1 MKYFPLVNCF
11 YIKSV
16 IQHKNILKGTMKK
29 MKRKIAA
36 LMAVIIAAGAIPSVT
51 FTAFAESETASSQS
65 QTADNSNNKASEEEQ
80 MKNAL
85 ALVKSRIDIP
95 EEYSN
100 FSYSTGEDRGMK
112 TYFFSWTEPSGNKS
126 YSADVEGGIITSY
139 YAPYDYSGKPAIS
152 SQKPSYF
159 VNKALSWVYSVNPS
173 MKGFLTKS
181 GVSLSINSSN
191 VSVQFKRSFGGI
203 PVANNSVW
211 VTVDK
216 LTGEIISYNGSW
228 WQDAEFVSAADAL
241 SQDEIKEI
249 YCGEVTIKPW
259 YHIYKDTTTGKKKTC
274 IVYGPQSSYVY
285 DALTGKHSSMD
296 DDYNKFMDT
305 DKYDHGTSM
314 SGEGGVIE
322 EVECEEDLA
331 VETAIPATG
340 VNFTEEELAAA
351 ADLSTMLTSE
361 QFKALAV
368 KDKYMGV
375 TDKYMVQNFNISR
388 NEGAEC
394 GYAISCNMVIN
405 NKTDNRSVNIT
416 ADAKSGKIMSFYAY
430 DYNEKESKTELN
442 VKKANTLAN
451 SVLKYYFGDIS
462 GEYKADTDNTAPVS
476 SGAKYKQTSRNMKY
490 NRYVN
495 NIQVSNNNIN
505 ITVNSAG
512 KVTSVNCSHDRDV
525 DFGDG
530 LIINKETALKLL
542 CEQQDM
548 TLRYN
553 GFVDL
558 ESKPHTYLQYSMD
571 NWTLNGVTG
580 KLCDYN
586 GEPVTKKEEQP
597 ENCPYTDISKSPYKK
612 EIEALYEHNVRLY
625 EGKEFKPTEK
635 MTYGE
640 FERLLDIITG
650 YGYEPMPL
658 EDGTVEEVIAEGK
671 TGESAAPEGGAYFTR
686 MTLAKAF
693 TRAARVDNCAKYTSI
708 FKSPFTDVSAK
719 DKDLGYAA
727 LAYGMGAINCGKDG
741 KFYPNAYVTR
751 EYAYHCAYNYIK
763 NSMES

>member
-1 MKYFPLVNCF
+1 
-11 YIKSV
+11 
-16 IQHKNILKGTMKK
+16 

-36 LMAVIIAAGAIPSVT
+36 LMAIVMAAGAVQSIP
-51 FTAFAESETASSQS
+51 FTAFAESETPSSQS
-65 QTADNSNNKASEEEQ
+65 QSADKGKTEISEEEQ

-100 FSYSTGEDRGMK
+100 FSYSTGENQGMK
-112 TYFFSWTEPSGNKS
+112 TYRFTWTDPTESKS
-126 YSADVEGGIITSY
+126 YSAQVEGGIITSY
-139 YAPYDYSGKPAIS
+139 NAPHNYNGKPAIS

-159 VNKALSWVYSVNPS
+159 VNKAMSWVYKINPS

-181 GVSLSINSSN
+181 SVSLSVNSSN
-191 VSVQFKRSFGGI
+191 VSVQFKRSFGGVS
-203 PVANNSVW
+203 VANNNVW

-216 LTGEIISYNGSW
+216 LTGEIISYNGNW
-228 WQDAEFVSAADAL
+228 WQDAEFVSSSDAL
-241 SQDEIKEI
+241 SQAEIKEI
-249 YCGEVTIKPW
+249 YSGEVTIKPR
-259 YHIYKDTTTGKKKTC
+259 YHIYNDSSTGKKKTC
-274 IVYGPQSSYVY
+274 IVYEPQNSYVY

-296 DDYNKFMDT
+296 DDYAKFMDT
-305 DKYDHGTSM
+305 DNYDYGEALDADVCEEEAIECEDDM
-314 SGEGGVIE
+314 VEAGEGI
-322 EVECEEDLA
+322 D
-331 VETAIPATG
+331 PATG
-340 VNFTEEELAAA
+340 VSFTEEELAAA

-361 QFKALAV
+361 QFKALIL

-375 TDKYMVQNFNISR
+375 TDKYLVQNFDIRR
-388 NEGAEC
+388 NDDAEC
-394 GYAISCNMVIN
+394 GYVISCYMMIN
-405 NKTDNRSVNIT
+405 NKTDNRSVDIT

-430 DYNEKESKTELN
+430 DYSEKESKTELN

-451 SVLKYYFGDIS
+451 SALKYYFGDIS
-462 GEYKADTDNTAPVS
+462 GEYKADTENTAPVS
-476 SGAKYKQTSRNMKY
+476 STAKYKQTSRSMRY

-495 NIQVSNNNIN
+495 NIQVDGNNIS

-512 KVTSVNCSHDRDV
+512 KVTSVYCSHDRDV

-553 GFVDL
+553 GFIDL

-586 GEPVTKKEEQP
+586 GQPVTKTEEQP
-597 ENCPYTDISKSPYKK
+597 ENCPYTDIAKSPYKK
-612 EIEALYEHNVRLY
+612 EIETLYEHNVRLY
-625 EGKEFKPTEK
+625 KGKEFKPTEK
-635 MTYGE
+635 ITYGE
-640 FERLLDIITG
+640 FTRLLDIITG

-658 EDGTVEEVIAEGK
+658 SDIEK
-671 TGESAAPEGGAYFTR
+671 TDTAVPKSSAYFTR

-693 TRAARVDNCAKYTSI
+693 TRAAKVDNCAKFTSI

-727 LAYGMGAINCGKDG
+727 LAYGMGAISCGKDG

>member
-1 MKYFPLVNCF
+1 
-11 YIKSV
+11 
-16 IQHKNILKGTMKK
+16 

-36 LMAVIIAAGAIPSVT
+36 LMAVIMAAGAVQSVP
-51 FTAFAESETASSQS
+51 FTVFAEADTSSSQS
-65 QTADNSNNKASEEEQ
+65 QTADNGKTVLSEEEQ

-100 FSYSTGEDRGMK
+100 FSYSTGENNGMK
-112 TYFFSWTEPSGNKS
+112 TYRFSWTEPTGNRS
-126 YSADVEGGIITSY
+126 YSVQVEGGIITSY
-139 YAPYDYSGKPAIS
+139 DAPHEYNGKPAVS

-159 VNKALSWVYSVNPS
+159 VSKAMSWVYKANPS

-259 YHIYKDTTTGKKKTC
+259 YHIYKDSTTGKKKTC

-285 DALTGKHSSMD
+285 DALTGKHSSME
-296 DDYNKFMDT
+296 DDYAKFMDT
-305 DKYDHGTSM
+305 DKYAHSTALD
-314 SGEGGVIE
+314 GEIVFE
-322 EVECEEDLA
+322 EEEAIECEDDMA

-340 VNFTEEELAAA
+340 VSFTEEELAAA

-361 QFKALAV
+361 KFKALAV
-368 KDKYMGV
+368 KDKYMGI
-375 TDKYMVQNFNISR
+375 TDKYMVQDFNISR
-388 NEGAEC
+388 NEEAEC
-394 GYAISCNMVIN
+394 GYAISCSMMIN
-405 NKTDNRSVNIT
+405 NKTDNRYVSIT
-416 ADAKSGKIMSFYAY
+416 ADAKSGKIMSFFAY
-430 DYNEKESKTELN
+430 DYNEKESKTELD
-442 VKKANTLAN
+442 VKKANALAN

-495 NIQVSNNNIN
+495 NIQVANNNIN

-512 KVTSVNCSHDRDV
+512 KVTSVSCSHDRDV

-571 NWTLNGVTG
+571 GWTLNGVTG

-586 GEPVTKKEEQP
+586 GEPVTKNEEQP

-625 EGKEFKPTEK
+625 EGKEFGPAEK
-635 MTYGE
+635 MTYSE
-640 FERLLDIITG
+640 FEKLLDIITG

-658 EDGTVEEVIAEGK
+658 EDVPLAEGETVGK
-671 TGESAAPEGGAYFTR
+671 AVPEGGEYFTR

-708 FKSPFTDVSAK
+708 FKSPFTDVSAN

-727 LAYGMGAINCGKDG
+727 LAYGMGAISCGKDG

-763 NSMES
+763 NSMDS

>member
-11 YIKSV
+11 YIKSE

-36 LMAVIIAAGAIPSVT
+36 LMAVIIAAGAVQSVPLT
-51 FTAFAESETASSQS
+51 VFAESETASSQS
-65 QTADNSNNKASEEEQ
+65 QTADNGKTALSEEEQ

-100 FSYSTGEDRGMK
+100 FSYSSGENQGMK
-112 TYFFSWTEPSGNKS
+112 TYSFMWTDPTGSKS
-126 YSADVEGGIITSY
+126 YSAQVEGGIITY
-139 YAPYDYSGKPAIS
+139 YNAPHDYNGKPAIS

-159 VNKALSWVYSVNPS
+159 VNKALSWVYNVNPS

-203 PVANNSVW
+203 PVANNSIW

-241 SQDEIKEI
+241 SQEEIKEI
-249 YCGEVTIKPW
+249 YCGEVTIKPR
-259 YHIYKDTTTGKKKTC
+259 YHIYKDSTTGKKKTC
-274 IVYGPQSSYVY
+274 IVYEPQSSYVY
-285 DALTGKHSSMD
+285 DALTGKHSSMEE
-296 DDYNKFMDT
+296 DYAKFMDT
-305 DKYDHGTSM
+305 DKYDHGVALD
-314 SGEGGVIE
+314 GEVFE
-322 EVECEEDLA
+322 EEAIECEEDA
-331 VETAIPATG
+331 VEAGAGVNPATG
-340 VNFTEEELAAA
+340 VSFTEEELAAA

-388 NEGAEC
+388 NEEAEC
-394 GYAISCNMVIN
+394 GYAISCTMKIN
-405 NKTDNRSVNIT
+405 NKTDNRNVNIT
-416 ADAKSGKIMSFYAY
+416 ADAKSGKIMSFFAY

-442 VKKANTLAN
+442 VKKANALAD
-451 SVLKYYFGDIS
+451 SALKYYFGDIS
-462 GEYKADTDNTAPVS
+462 GEYKADTENTAPVS
-476 SGAKYKQTSRNMKY
+476 NGGKYKETRRGMKY

-495 NIQVSNNNIN
+495 NIQVADNNIY

-512 KVTSVNCSHDRDV
+512 KVTSVNFSHDREV

-553 GFVDL
+553 GFIDL

-571 NWTLNGVTG
+571 GWTLNGVTG

-597 ENCPYTDISKSPYKK
+597 ENCPYTDISKSLYKK

-640 FERLLDIITG
+640 FEKLLDIITG

-658 EDGTVEEVIAEGK
+658 EDVPLEEGEAVSYAE
-671 TGESAAPEGGAYFTR
+671 TESGAYFTR

-727 LAYGMGAINCGKDG
+727 LAYGMGAISCGKDG

>member
-1 MKYFPLVNCF
+1 
-11 YIKSV
+11 
-16 IQHKNILKGTMKK
+16 

-36 LMAVIIAAGAIPSVT
+36 LMAVILAAGAVQCVPLTV
-51 FTAFAESETASSQS
+51 FAESETASSQS
-65 QTADNSNNKASEEEQ
+65 QSADNGKTELSEEEQ
-80 MKNAL
+80 MKTAL

-100 FSYSTGEDRGMK
+100 FSYSTGENRGMK
-112 TYFFSWTEPSGNKS
+112 TYIFTWTDPTGNKS
-126 YSADVEGGIITSY
+126 YSVDVEGGIITSY
-139 YAPYDYSGKPAIS
+139 YAPYDYSGKPSIS
-152 SQKPSYF
+152 SHKPSYY
-159 VNKALSWVYSVNPS
+159 VNKAMSWVYKVNPS

-181 GVSLSINSSN
+181 SVSLNITSN
-191 VSVQFKRSFGGI
+191 YVWVNFNRNFGGTS
-203 PVANNSVW
+203 VEKNSVG
-211 VTVDK
+211 VGVDK
-216 LTGEIISYNGSW
+216 LTGEVISYNASW
-228 WQDAEFVSAADAL
+228 WQDAEFVSSADAL
-241 SQDEIKEI
+241 SQEEIKEI
-249 YCGEVTIKPW
+249 YCGEVTIKPR
-259 YHIYKDTTTGKKKTC
+259 YHIYEDSATGKKKTC
-274 IVYGPQSSYVY
+274 IVYEPQSSYVY
-285 DALTGKHSSMD
+285 DALTGKHSSME
-296 DDYNKFMDT
+296 DDYAKFMDT
-305 DKYDHGTSM
+305 DKYDHGVALN
-314 SGEGGVIE
+314 GEGGAIE
-322 EVECEEDLA
+322 EAVEEIECEEDMA
-331 VETAIPATG
+331 VETAAPATG
-340 VNFTEEELAAA
+340 VSFSEEELAAA

-375 TDKYMVQNFNISR
+375 TDKYMVQNFDISR
-388 NEGAEC
+388 NEDAEC
-394 GYAISCNMVIN
+394 GYAISCTMMIN
-405 NKTDNRSVNIT
+405 NKTDNRYVTIT

-430 DYNEKESKTELN
+430 DYNEKGDKAELN

-451 SVLKYYFGDIS
+451 DAMKYYFGDIS
-462 GEYKADTDNTAPVS
+462 GEYKADTENTAPVS
-476 SGAKYKQTSRNMKY
+476 EGGKNKQTSRNMKY

-495 NIQVSNNNIN
+495 NIQVANNNIY

-512 KVTSVNCSHDRDV
+512 KVTSVSCSYDRDV

-530 LIINKETALKLL
+530 LIINKKTALKLL

-571 NWTLNGVTG
+571 GWTLNGVTG

-586 GEPVTKKEEQP
+586 GQPVVKTDKQP

-640 FERLLDIITG
+640 FEQLLDIITG

-658 EDGTVEEVIAEGK
+658 EDVPLEEGEAVSYAE
-671 TGESAAPEGGAYFTR
+671 TESGAYFTR

-693 TRAARVDNCAKYTSI
+693 TRAAKVDNCARYTSI
-708 FKSPFTDVSAK
+708 FKSPFTDVSAD

>member
-1 MKYFPLVNCF
+1 
-11 YIKSV
+11 
-16 IQHKNILKGTMKK
+16 

-36 LMAVIIAAGAIPSVT
+36 LMAIVMAAGAVQSVP
-51 FTAFAESETASSQS
+51 FTVFAESETASSQS
-65 QTADNSNNKASEEEQ
+65 QSADNGKKETSEEEQ

-100 FSYSTGEDRGMK
+100 FSYRTGVNQGMK
-112 TYFFSWTEPSGNKS
+112 TYSFTWTDPTGNKS
-126 YSADVEGGIITSY
+126 YSAQVEGGIITDFN
-139 YAPYDYSGKPAIS
+139 APYEYSWKPAIS

-159 VNKALSWVYSVNPS
+159 VNKAMSWVYKVNPS

-181 GVSLSINSSN
+181 SVSLSITSSN

-203 PVANNSVW
+203 PVGKNSVS
-211 VTVDK
+211 VSIDK
-216 LTGEIISYNGSW
+216 LTGEVTSYYANW
-228 WQDAEFVSAADAL
+228 WQDAEFVAPSDVL
-241 SQDEIKEI
+241 SQEEIKEI

-259 YHIYKDTTTGKKKTC
+259 YHIYNDSATGKKKTC
-274 IVYGPQSSYVY
+274 IVYEPQNSYVY

-305 DKYDHGTSM
+305 DKYDR
-314 SGEGGVIE
+314 GEALDADVCE
-322 EVECEEDLA
+322 EEAIECEDDM
-331 VETAIPATG
+331 VEAGTAAIPATG
-340 VNFTEEELAAA
+340 VSLTEEELAAA

-361 QFKALAV
+361 QFKALIV
-368 KDKYMGV
+368 KDKYMDV
-375 TDKYMVQNFNISR
+375 TEKYLVQNFDISR
-388 NEGAEC
+388 NDDAEC
-394 GYAISCNMVIN
+394 GYAISCNMMIN

-430 DYNEKESKTELN
+430 DYDRNENKAELN

-451 SVLKYYFGDIS
+451 AVLKYYFGDIS

-476 SGAKYKQTSRNMKY
+476 DSGKNKQTSRGMKY

-495 NIQVSNNNIN
+495 NIQVASNNIY

-512 KVTSVNCSHDRDV
+512 KVTSVSCSHDRDV

-553 GFVDL
+553 GFIDL

-571 NWTLNGVTG
+571 RWTLNGVTG
-580 KLCDYN
+580 KLCDHN
-586 GEPVTKKEEQP
+586 GQPVAKTEEQP

-612 EIEALYEHNVRLY
+612 EIEALYEHNVRIY
-625 EGKEFKPTEK
+625 EGKEFKPAEK
-635 MTYGE
+635 MTFSE

-658 EDGTVEEVIAEGK
+658 EDIPEEEGEMSATAK
-671 TGESAAPEGGAYFTR
+671 APVGEFFTR
-686 MTLAKAF
+686 MTLAKEF
-693 TRAARVDNCAKYTSI
+693 TRAAKVDNCAKYTSI

-719 DKDLGYAA
+719 DKDMGYAA
-727 LAYGMGAINCGKDG
+727 LAYGMGAISCGKDG